1 MDILLPQILFQ
12 IINFLVVLGLLSYL
26 LYKPILEVFRERS
39 ERIEKGQIAAQEAI
53 EQREKIAEYEA
64 KKERETEKKIAA
76 KLEKATADAAQQKI
90 QLTEKARQDVES
102 YVAKQQAKWEQ
113 DRAQM
118 LSTMQEN
125 LASAVVLAT
134 EKIMQK
140 KLTKQEKDS
149 LVSKQ
154 LEQALQQ
161 M

>member
-39 ERIEKGQIAAQEAI
+39 ERIEKGQKAAQEAI

-64 KKERETEKKIAA
+64 KKEREIEKKIAA

-90 QLTEKARQDVES
+90 QLTEKAKQDVES

-125 LASAVVLAT
+125 LAGAVVLAT
-134 EKIMQK
+134 EKILQK

>member
-134 EKIMQK
+134 EKILQK